1 MHQLAIAIACYS
13 YITIPAIFSECS
25 YTVATVMT
33 FSNIFSVQYLLQS
46 INFIARQTAILIIS
60 KMKNSHSVKRL

>member
-25 YTVATVMT
+25 YTVATIVT
-33 FSNIFSVQYLLQS
+33 FSNIFSVYS
-46 INFIARQTAILIIS
+46 IYYKVFIARQTAILIIS
-60 KMKNSHSVKRL
+60 KMKNNHSVKQL